1 MIICNKNIWWWHQVY
16 NELQEYGEKIKFR
29 KRSSHLL
36 MNITLIDN
44 FWGSHL
50 GILHLNTQNNNRGHH
65 VRLFNSSNIVLLY
78 LGIWLEKIMVLW
90 LCSTFWVHFTML
102 APNSKHALHP
112 RELPRYPHLELTT
125 CLTGCAN
132 NGHGLAF
139 TAVSRSSNQAT
150 WHEGSYLH
158 GFTSTSWKHGKKEM
172 YSFSHCGSI
181 DHHALQPLDNYIFV
195 FSWLTNWH
203 FRILGLV
210 IPQNS

>member
-1 MIICNKNIWWWHQVY
+1 MRICNKNIWWWHQVY
-16 NELQEYGEKIKFR
+16 NELQEYGEKFKFR

-112 RELPRYPHLELTT
+112 RELPAGGNRLQHSHPGWWKPRRWLSHS
-125 CLTGCAN
+125 
-132 NGHGLAF
+132 HP
-139 TAVSRSSNQAT
+139 
-150 WHEGSYLH
+150 
-158 GFTSTSWKHGKKEM
+158 TSWRRRPSKKVHELALEEIAPTKVETK
-172 YSFSHCGSI
+172 SFFILLTSH
-181 DHHALQPLDNYIFV
+181 A
-195 FSWLTNWH
+195 
-203 FRILGLV
+203 RM
-210 IPQNS
+210 